1 MKKMVG
7 FLHKNMFLIIIAV
20 VGIAYI
26 LTGASSIIQTEET
39 VGAIITSSALGL
51 VLGWLISS
59 LFGQQAIKDGYND
72 LDFINAQNAQSKEI
86 EKIDK
91 DIDKLDTFCEKENEL
106 TMIRK
111 RTRILKRVGIKYS
124 QFEKEEYGEWSALTR
139 RKKRAIRKARDIG
152 YGYLTSDWLL
162 ADIDEEE
169 EKNAKRVSV
178 KAYEAKQSIS
188 NIITK
193 TFTGVFSGLY
203 VLEPFANFNWSI
215 IIWRVFFFALWL
227 IFGYVRYA
235 VDFNFMTKDYR
246 KSIVSKTNYIIKFQN
261 SLVKHPEWYLDEQPE
276 IEEDEEEQKAEVQD
290 EHIQPVLSKEQ

>member
-124 QFEKEEYGEWSALTR
+124 QFEKEEYGVWSTLTR
-139 RKKRAIRKARDIG
+139 RKKRAIRKAITKVSRDIG
-152 YGYLTSDWLL
+152 
-162 ADIDEEE
+162 
-169 EKNAKRVSV
+169 
-178 KAYEAKQSIS
+178 
-188 NIITK
+188 
-193 TFTGVFSGLY
+193 
-203 VLEPFANFNWSI
+203 
-215 IIWRVFFFALWL
+215 
-227 IFGYVRYA
+227 
-235 VDFNFMTKDYR
+235 
-246 KSIVSKTNYIIKFQN
+246 IKCFQ
-261 SLVKHPEWYLDEQPE
+261 Q
-276 IEEDEEEQKAEVQD
+276 
-290 EHIQPVLSKEQ
+290 